1 MRRREIN
8 KKLTKTQKRK
18 EEHLE
23 ICLDSQAVTG
33 PLGTGL
39 DRYRF
44 VHNALPELDLDDID
58 LGVTFLG
65 RRLKAPIL
73 ISSMTGGFDLARKIN
88 RNLAAAAQRLG
99 LAMGVGSQRV
109 ALEEPSVA
117 ASFQVRDVAPDIL
130 LFGNLGA
137 VQLNYGYAIEHCRR
151 AVEMIGADGL
161 ILHLNVLQEAA
172 QPEGNRNFKGLT
184 ARIADVCRQAEFP
197 VLAKEIG
204 SGISAD
210 VAVRLRD
217 AGVRAIDVA
226 GRGGTSWYTV
236 EARREAGQ
244 GGEAKSTFAA
254 WGIPTDE
261 ALVQVRRAVP
271 DLPLVASG
279 GIRSGLDM
287 AKCVALGADVTAL
300 GQPLLASAL
309 ESADKV
315 VEFLTGIIREMR
327 IAMLCAGAADL
338 AALKKSPLVRE

>member
-1 MRRREIN
+1 MQRRGASQ
-8 KKLTKTQKRK
+8 KLTQTQKRK
-18 EEHLE
+18 KEHLE
-23 ICLDSQAVTG
+23 ICLDTQAVTG

-44 VHNALPELDLDDID
+44 VHNALPDLDLDEID
-58 LGVTFLG
+58 LGIRFLG
-65 RRLKAPIL
+65 KRLNAPVL

-88 RNLAAAAQRLG
+88 RNLAAGAQRLG
-99 LAMGVGSQRV
+99 VAMGVGSQRV

-117 ASFQVRDVAPDIL
+117 ASFQVRDIAPDVL

-137 VQLNYGYAIEHCRR
+137 VQLNYGYTIEHCRR

-184 ARIADVCRQAEFP
+184 AKIADICRQAEFP

-204 SGISAD
+204 SGISAE
-210 VAVRLRD
+210 VATRLRD

-236 EARREAGQ
+236 EAQRVSK
-244 GGEAKSTFAA
+244 GEGAKSTFSA
-254 WGIPTDE
+254 WGIPTDD
-261 ALVQVRRAVP
+261 ALIQVRRAVP
-271 DLPLVASG
+271 ELPLIASG
-279 GIRSGLDM
+279 GIRSGLDI
-287 AKCVALGADVTAL
+287 AKCLALGADIAAL

-309 ESADKV
+309 VSSDKV
-315 VEFLTGIIREMR
+315 VEFLAGIIHEIK
-327 IAMLCAGAADL
+327 IAMLCAGARDL
-338 AALKKSPLVRE
+338 AALKKIPLVRES

>member
-1 MRRREIN
+1 MQPPEPST
-8 KKLTKTQKRK
+8 KLTQTQQRKR
-18 EEHLE
+18 EHLE
-23 ICLDSQAVTG
+23 ICLDTEAVTG

-44 VHNALPELDLDDID
+44 IHNALPELDLDEID
-58 LGVTFLG
+58 LAVSFLG
-65 RRLKAPIL
+65 KKLKAPIL
-73 ISSMTGGFDLARKIN
+73 ISSMTGGFNLAGKIN
-88 RNLAAAAQRLG
+88 RNLAGAAQRLG

-117 ASFQVRDVAPDIL
+117 SSFQVRDLAPDIL

-137 VQLNYGYAIEHCRR
+137 VQLNYGYTVDHCRR

-161 ILHLNVLQEAA
+161 ILHLNALQEAA

-184 ARIADVCRQAEFP
+184 ARIAAVCRQAEFP
-197 VLAKEIG
+197 VLVKEIG

-210 VAVRLRD
+210 VAVRLQD

-236 EARREAGQ
+236 EARRGAGRA
-244 GGEAKSTFAA
+244 GEVKSTFSA
-254 WGIPTDE
+254 WGIPTEE
-261 ALVQVRRAVP
+261 ALIQVRRAVP
-271 DLPLVASG
+271 HLPLIASG
-279 GIRSGLDM
+279 GIRSGLDI
-287 AKCVALGADVTAL
+287 AKCIALGADIAAF

-315 VEFLTGIIREMR
+315 VEFLAGVIHEIK

-338 AALKKSPLVRE
+338 AALRETPLLRD

>member
-1 MRRREIN
+1 MQRRQAS
-8 KKLTKTQKRK
+8 KKLTQTQKRK

-23 ICLDSQAVTG
+23 ICLDAEAVTA

-117 ASFQVRDVAPDIL
+117 ASFQVRDLAPDIL

-137 VQLNYGYAIEHCRR
+137 VQLNYGYTIEHCRR
-151 AVEMIGADGL
+151 AVAMIGADGL

-184 ARIADVCRQAEFP
+184 ARIAAVCRQAEFP
-197 VLAKEIG
+197 VLVKEIG

-210 VAVRLRD
+210 VAKRLRD

-236 EARREAGQ
+236 EARRVAGQ
-244 GGEAKSTFAA
+244 KGEAKSTFSA

-261 ALVQVRRAVP
+261 ALIQARRAVP

-287 AKCVALGADVTAL
+287 AKCIALGADVAAL
-300 GQPLLASAL
+300 GQPLLAAAL

-315 VEFLTGIIREMR
+315 VEFLTGIIHEIK